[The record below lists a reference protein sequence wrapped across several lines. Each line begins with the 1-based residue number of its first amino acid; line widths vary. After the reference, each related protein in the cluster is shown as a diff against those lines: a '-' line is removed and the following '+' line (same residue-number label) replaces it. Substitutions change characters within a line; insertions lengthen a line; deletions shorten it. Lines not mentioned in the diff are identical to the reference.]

1 MKETEEKEGGEDQ
14 FNEVGERRGAGE
26 LFLFSVLRCREGQRQ
41 KEEKRR
47 DGSIQYT
54 KDEYMKAH
62 PITFTL
68 SHPLLPPPS
77 LPPSVCCGFKPN
89 NIRRPT
95 RCSGLLPRRIP
106 RLDLCTRSFVRSGR
120 WIYIEI
126 EKLVRGV
133 QEGADNTGD
142 FKPADGVKHSLS
154 PCSQWNMRELS
165 SPLWGFV
172 CRASLWD

>member
-77 LPPSVCCGFKPN
+77 LPPFAAVLSRTTFGGRLDAAVCCHAAFHGSISAPAA
-89 NIRRPT
+89 
-95 RCSGLLPRRIP
+95 
-106 RLDLCTRSFVRSGR
+106 LCEAEDEFT
-120 WIYIEI
+120 
-126 EKLVRGV
+126 
-133 QEGADNTGD
+133 
-142 FKPADGVKHSLS
+142 
-154 PCSQWNMRELS
+154 
-165 SPLWGFV
+165 
-172 CRASLWD
+172 